1 MKKRII
7 ISIIIDLMM
16 LVAFPIVYYFV
27 LHQDIT
33 AWYFVA
39 PSTMLVSIFVILVC
53 ILGLIKKVN
62 ANNQKMKEQVQA
74 SKKLID
80 SLEANTRYIQEDLP
94 VGIIMYSENGII
106 TFANVQAKLMLQSSL
121 IGKDI
126 AFVSRELNEIVK
138 TKKTSSVVS
147 AFGKQL
153 RCELKIL
160 QRTLYLRDVTDEVT
174 ITEEAKLKAPSIM
187 IVSLDNTQESI
198 EDLNLQRKTDLL
210 GQYYAAIESWQN
222 KYNLFSLS
230 VDDEKHAFVVTK
242 KELDSIV
249 ADRFSIIETIDQISK
264 ERGTGISISVGV
276 GIGSDDYQQ
285 LGYYAQTALDLAQ
298 GRGGDQAVIYDGE
311 TETAFGGNV
320 QFSERT
326 SKQETRAFSKQLV
339 NVIKNASSVIVM
351 PHTDT
356 DADAIG
362 SALGVLEM
370 SLACGTPAKVL
381 IDENRIDST
390 VKKIIDNSEH
400 EFIKLRQFLISP
412 QEVNTFF
419 KGRTLL
425 IIVDHHSKDLSV
437 DKAVYNKANQV
448 VIIDHHR
455 LTERLD
461 IEPTLQYIDHNAS
474 SAVELITEFIQLAPI
489 EIKIPNFVATIML
502 IGTIID
508 TNNFV
513 NHTTYRTFSVAA
525 QLTEFGADTHEAKR
539 YLRQSVQEQ
548 ADRVSLL
555 QKAEIIYDH
564 YAIIVDP
571 SDIVQ
576 RDMLSKTADAL
587 LNIDNVEASFSIGKI
602 SKDTVSVSARSNKV
616 NVHIIMEKLN
626 GGGHFNAAGA
636 QIKNATVGEVYS
648 MLVNAIKDTL
658 RGKGEYMK
666 VILIEDVKKQGKKG
680 DIIDVQTG
688 FGNYLLSRH
697 LAIEANASN
706 IAALEEQK
714 ENEERR
720 IEEEIAVAKKL
731 KDILETTTVKV
742 TVKTGSNG
750 KLFGSVST
758 KEIAD
763 ALLEQKNINV
773 DKRKIMLPDEK
784 ITALGTYQASA
795 RLYKDVMAKFNIEV
809 IDGEGK

>member
-7 ISIIIDLMM
+7 ISIIIDLLV
-16 LVAFPIVYYFV
+16 LVAFVITHLFV
-27 LHQDIT
+27 LKLDFT
-33 AWYFVA
+33 AWYFVGPVA
-39 PSTMLVSIFVILVC
+39 VLASIFVILLCV
-53 ILGLIKKVN
+53 LGLIKRVN

-80 SLEANTRYIQEDLP
+80 SLEANTKYIQEDLP
-94 VGIIMYSENGII
+94 IGIIMYSEKGII

-187 IVSLDNTQESI
+187 ILSLDNTQESI

-210 GQYYAAIESWQN
+210 GQYYAAIESWQQ

-242 KELDSIV
+242 KELDLIIQE
-249 ADRFSIIETIDQISK
+249 RFSIIETIDQISK

-298 GRGGDQAVIYDGE
+298 GRGGDQAVIYNGE

-326 SKQETRAFSKQLV
+326 SKQETRAFSKSLV
-339 NVIKNASSVIVM
+339 EVIKNASSVIVM

-381 IDENRIDST
+381 IDEDKIDST

-412 QEVNTFF
+412 QDVNTFF

-513 NHTTYRTFSVAA
+513 NHTTYRTFNVAA
-525 QLTEFGADTHEAKR
+525 LLTEFGADTHEAKR

-555 QKAEIIYDH
+555 QKAEIIYEH

-636 QIKNATVGEVYS
+636 QIKNATVEEVYS

-706 IAALEEQK
+706 IAALEEQR

-720 IEEEIAVAKKL
+720 IEEEMAVAKKL

-763 ALLEQKNINV
+763 ALMEQKNINV